1 MKKSLFTL
9 FALVVL
15 LFSGCG
21 YKPSSTYAKE
31 QIQGDVF
38 VDLFINLKDPKNAVL
53 IKDAMNEILVH
64 RLGSKLV
71 YDKKQADTIIDLRL
85 GNVSMS
91 TISYDDNGFNKLY
104 RASVNINVGYKNED
118 YQNKFTVTGTNEFS
132 IDDGA
137 IITDTKRFEAIRA
150 AASKALEEVISKIA
164 IQSFK
169 KEK

>member
-38 VDLFINLKDPKNAVL
+38 VDLFVNLEDPKNAVL

-85 GNVSMS
+85 GDVSMS
-91 TISYDDNGFNKLY
+91 TLSYDDNGFNKLY
-104 RASVNINVGYKNED
+104 KASVDINVGYKNKD
-118 YQNKFTVTGTNEFS
+118 HQNRFTVTGTDEFS

-137 IITDTKRFEAIRA
+137 IITDAKRFEAIRA

>member
-1 MKKSLFTL
+1 MRKSFFILFS
-9 FALVVL
+9 LVAVL

-31 QIQGDVF
+31 QINGNIF
-38 VDLFINLKDPKNAVL
+38 VDLYVNLRDPKNAVL

-64 RLGSKLV
+64 RLGTNLV
-71 YDKKQADTIIDLRL
+71 YDKKLADTILNLKL

-91 TISYDDNGFNKLY
+91 ELQYDEQGNTKLY
-104 RASVNINVGYKNED
+104 KANVNINVKYSNDNHANSFNVSGTQE
-118 YQNKFTVTGTNEFS
+118 FTV
-132 IDDGA
+132 DGEYINDA
-137 IITDTKRFEAIRA
+137 KRFEAIKS

-169 KEK
+169 KSE

>member
-9 FALVVL
+9 FALVIM

-21 YKPSSTYAKE
+21 YKPASTYAKE

-38 VDLFINLKDPKNAVL
+38 VDLFVNLKDPKNAVL

-91 TISYDDNGFNKLY
+91 ELQYDDNGFTKLY
-104 RASVNINVGYKNED
+104 KATVNINVGYENKD
-118 YQNKFTVTGTNEFS
+118 YKNKFYVTGTHEFS
-132 IDDGA
+132 IDDGS
-137 IITDTKRFEAIRA
+137 IITDTKRFEAIRT

-169 KEK
+169 KNK